1 MKNNDIKE
9 LTPEEL
15 RQRLDDTKDELFDLR
30 IKKSTGELE
39 QPLRI
44 RTLRRS
50 VAQILTV
57 MNERKT
63 T

>member
-1 MKNNDIKE
+1 MKNTDIKE

>member
-1 MKNNDIKE
+1 MKNTDIKQ